1 MYVKRHAVVK
11 DGKRYVYLRLVE
23 AYRDSQGRV
32 RHRVLRTLGR
42 EDELKASG
50 QLEQLAASFARL
62 DPPPVGT
69 RRHVGPLLL
78 VHHYLRRL
86 GLVRLVDA
94 AIPMRGRA
102 MLTHGEVIAAL
113 VANRLCAP
121 APLYDV
127 AGWASSAAMAELFG
141 APAGL
146 LNDDRLGR
154 GLEALAPVAERV
166 RGELALAAASRC
178 GADLSRLHLDM
189 TAVRFT
195 GGYAGSALVERGW
208 AAERS
213 IARQVKTL
221 QACTRTGVTVY
232 YRGHPGAANEA
243 PCLAAALER
252 IRELAPPGVICVAD
266 TGFGFLGKLCTAD
279 AAGLRFVVP
288 LRADTGWAAWF
299 AADIHGGIAALPT
312 LQHCPK
318 RQRRRPAQDRT
329 VWKGLLRDRDVDDP
343 DTGRRHRL
351 RIAYIWSSEEA
362 ASVAEARQRAL
373 TTAEAALTRIRNGL
387 GGRYYKTKKQVNDRV
402 ATIVGARIADLIT
415 VTTGVDAHGTPTIA
429 WHRNQHAITAAG
441 ALDGLYAIATNLPDP
456 PGRELTTL
464 DVLDIYKDQWI
475 VEQRHRDL
483 KQTLHVRPVF
493 LHNDD
498 RIHALIAVVGIALLV
513 YGLIEADLRT
523 ALGPDTPLPDI
534 LPEHRDAVPTARA
547 VLGAFTDLHATYT
560 SGGGLVLDRLSPV
573 QRVILAHLDIPLPWP
588 ETHST
593 TTKFRVPDHDPQL
606 CGKRA

>member
-11 DGKRYVYLRLVE
+11 DGRRYVYLRLVE
-23 AYRDSQGRV
+23 AYRDTDGRV

-50 QLEQLAASFARL
+50 QLEQLAASFTRL

-78 VHHYLRRL
+78 VGHYLDRL
-86 GLVRLVDA
+86 HLVKLVDA
-94 AIPMRGRA
+94 AVPMRGRA
-102 MLTHGEVIAAL
+102 LLTHGEVIAAL
-113 VANRLCAP
+113 VANRLCGP

-127 AGWASSAAMAELFG
+127 TGWASSAAIAELFG
-141 APAGL
+141 IPAGL

-154 GLEALAPVAERV
+154 ALEALAPVAERV

-195 GGYAGSALVERGW
+195 GGYQGSALVDKGW
-208 AAERS
+208 AADRT

-232 YRGHPGAANEA
+232 YRPHPGASGEA
-243 PCLAAALER
+243 PCVAAALDR
-252 IRELAPPGVICVAD
+252 IRELAPPDVICVAD
-266 TGFGFLGKLCTAD
+266 SGFGYLGRLCQAD

-288 LRADTGWAAWF
+288 LRADTGWTGWF
-299 AADIHGGIAALPT
+299 AADVPGGIGALPR
-312 LQHCPK
+312 LDHCS
-318 RQRRRPAQDRT
+318 QRERRLPAGQRT
-329 VWKGLLRDRDVDDP
+329 RWKGVLRGREVVDDH
-343 DTGRRHRL
+343 TGATHWL

-362 ASVAEARQRAL
+362 ASVAQARDRAL
-373 TTAEAALTRIRNGL
+373 IKAEEALTRIRNGL
-387 GGRYYKTKKQVNDRV
+387 GGRYYKTRKQVDDRV
-402 ATIVGARIADLIT
+402 ATIIGARIADLIT
-415 VTTGVDAHGTPTIA
+415 VTTGVAADGTPTIA
-429 WHRNQHAITAAG
+429 WHRNRHAITTDS
-441 ALDGLYAIATNLPDP
+441 ALDGLYALATNLPDP
-456 PGRELTTL
+456 PERPLTAL

-513 YGLIEADLRT
+513 YGLIEADLRA
-523 ALGPDTPLPDI
+523 ALGPDTPLPGL

-547 VLGAFTDLHATYT
+547 VLGAFTGLHATYST
-560 SGGGLVLDRLSPV
+560 SGGLVLDRLTSV
-573 QRVILAHLDIPLPWP
+573 QRLILAHLDIPLPWP

-593 TTKFRVPDHDPQL
+593 TTTFKNPDHDPQL